1 LTTSHLN
8 YIVVVDYTRSTIR
21 SAVSKRKVSNPLAL
35 AVMAL
40 LYERPMHPYEMV
52 TTMRERG
59 KHESV
64 RLRYSSLYSVVE
76 ALEREGLILPLETV
90 REGRRPERTIYGLTE
105 EGRVEFLSWLRE
117 LVREPV
123 KEYTQFAAGL
133 TFLAALPPEEA
144 SALLDERV
152 RRLEEEVEGMRS
164 LLDTVMEQG
173 LPRLFLIESEHEL
186 VLREAELRWV
196 RELVREIRAGTL
208 GGMAGWEGF
217 HVDRDATDTGT
228 SRKEESGV

>member
-1 LTTSHLN
+1 
-8 YIVVVDYTRSTIR
+8 V
-21 SAVSKRKVSNPLAL
+21 ASKRKLSNPLAL

-52 TTMRERG
+52 SVMRERG

-64 RLRYSSLYSVVE
+64 RLRYSSLYSVVD
-76 ALEREGLILPLETV
+76 ALEREALILPLETV

-105 EGRVEFLSWLRE
+105 AGRVEFLSWLRE
-117 LVREPV
+117 LLSEPV

-133 TFLAALPPEEA
+133 TFLPALPPDEA
-144 SALLDERV
+144 SELLDERV
-152 RRLEEEVEGMRS
+152 RRLEEEIEEMRS
-164 LLDTVMEQG
+164 LLDSVMEQG

-196 RELVREIRAGTL
+196 RKLGREISDGTL
-208 GGMAGWEGF
+208 GGMAEWETF
-217 HVDRDATDTGT
+217 HADRDVEDAGKT
-228 SRKEESGV
+228 SEEESGV